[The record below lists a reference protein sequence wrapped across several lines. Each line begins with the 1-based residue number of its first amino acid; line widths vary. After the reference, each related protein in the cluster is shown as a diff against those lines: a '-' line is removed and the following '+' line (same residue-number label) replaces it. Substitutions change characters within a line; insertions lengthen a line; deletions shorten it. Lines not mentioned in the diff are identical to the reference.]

1 MKNWFWGLLGVIVS
15 FAAIVFILQQIDLS
29 QLQTALSQA
38 RYSYVLPCVLLLLL
52 GLVTRAFRWRVLLD
66 DALPLWRTFNIMNIA
81 YLVNGV
87 VPLRIGEL
95 ARVFLASQGKRYSV
109 PVFKATSTIITER
122 LLDLLAV
129 VVMALIALGLSPL
142 PASGQRTALVMGA
155 VAVVGFAVLV
165 GLAAQRT
172 RTEALLGYLVER
184 IPLLQRF
191 DVQRWAAHFLD
202 GLAPLTRPYAL
213 FAAVSWT
220 AVSWIVSIGAGYVL
234 MLAFYDTA
242 SVATTML
249 YISSA
254 AFAIA
259 LPAVPGNLGTYEAS
273 IVGALALMGY
283 AIDGTAVSFAV
294 MVHAVNLFVHIATG
308 MLGLASEG
316 ISLRQLSHGVSKMQQ
331 VGHSEAS

>member
-15 FAAIVFILQQIDLS
+15 FAAIVFILRQIDLS

-316 ISLRQLSHGVSKMQQ
+316 ISLRQLSHSVSKMQQ